1 MRNFYDILIIGG
13 GASGIASAITAKMT
27 NPALEIAIVEKL
39 PRVGKKILATGNGR
53 CNILNTDR
61 SLERFHGENIKFAMS
76 ALSRM
81 NTEKMLD
88 FFANLGILTREEE
101 GGKIYPS
108 GGQASSVLDL
118 LRLRLEKLGIPEITE
133 FEVAEIKSDKG
144 KFTVKSK
151 SGQSLLAKLVIVCAG
166 GAAGPQFG
174 TDGSAYKLLEKLGH
188 SKTKVYPALT
198 RLKSTTPWARS
209 LGGVKFDGKA
219 TLKADGK
226 IIRAEEG
233 EILFTDYGLSGP
245 PILQL
250 SGEAINMLERGKIT
264 SVFLDLM
271 PQKSEDELKNIIKM
285 KININPD
292 MPLEHFFAGMMNK
305 QIGKILIKSSELG
318 KLTDRAESLTD
329 KKISAATNTIKAWEF
344 KISGHTGWRDAQT
357 TAGGIKTSG
366 IYPSTM
372 ESRIVPGLFIAG
384 EIVDIYGDCGGF
396 NLMWAWASGYLAGIS
411 AAERLLNE

>member
-1 MRNFYDILIIGG
+1 MKNFYDILIIGG
-13 GASGIASAITAKMT
+13 GASGIIAAISALAEKPSL
-27 NPALEIAIVEKL
+27 NVAILEKL

-53 CNILNTDR
+53 CNLLNTDR
-61 SLERFHGENIKFAMS
+61 SLERFHGENVKFAMS

-81 NTEKMLD
+81 SSEKMLD
-88 FFANLGILTREEE
+88 FFGNLGILTREED
-101 GGKIYPS
+101 GGKIYPF

-118 LRLRLEKLGIPEITE
+118 LRLRLEKLGVPEITG
-133 FEVAEIKSDKG
+133 FEVVEIKTEKG
-144 KFTVKSK
+144 KFSVKSK
-151 SGQSLLAKLVIVCAG
+151 SGQSLSAKSVIVCAG
-166 GAAGPQFG
+166 GTAGPQFG

-188 SKTKVYPALT
+188 SKTKVYPALA

-209 LGGVKFDGKA
+209 LGGVKFVGKA

-226 IIRAEEG
+226 TIRVEEG

-285 KININPD
+285 KINTNPD

-305 QIGKILIKSSELG
+305 QTGKILIKAAELG
-318 KLTDRAESLTD
+318 KLNDRADSLTD
-329 KKISAATNTIKAWEF
+329 KKISDVVNIIKAWEF
-344 KISGHTGWRDAQT
+344 NVSGHTGWRDAQV
-357 TAGGIKTSG
+357 TAGGIKTSE

-372 ESRIVPGLFIAG
+372 ESRVVPGLFIAG

-396 NLMWAWASGYLAGIS
+396 NLMWAWASGHLAGIS
-411 AAERLLNE
+411 AAERL